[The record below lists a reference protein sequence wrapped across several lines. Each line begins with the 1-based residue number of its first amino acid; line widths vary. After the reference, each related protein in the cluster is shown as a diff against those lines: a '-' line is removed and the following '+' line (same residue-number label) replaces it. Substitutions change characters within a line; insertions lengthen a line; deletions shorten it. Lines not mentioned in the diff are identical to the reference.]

1 MRRSVSGIRLILV
14 AFLAG
19 VLRAP
24 VSLLEVS
31 GVLPATGPA
40 WYELLQGGVGLIQ
53 FLIGLAM
60 FAGYRRG
67 GPWGA
72 F

>member
-1 MRRSVSGIRLILV
+1 MWLSLL

-19 VLRAP
+19 VLRVPA
-24 VSLLEVS
+24 SLLEIG
-31 GVLPATGPA
+31 GVLPAAGPT
-40 WYELLQGGVGLIQ
+40 WYELLQGGIGVIQ

-60 FAGYRRG
+60 LAGYRRS

>member
-1 MRRSVSGIRLILV
+1 MRRLLLAAAVVAVLV
-14 AFLAG
+14 GAA
-19 VLRAP
+19 VY
-24 VSLLEVS
+24 VNQ
-31 GVLPATGPA
+31 TGPA
-40 WYELLQGGVGLIQ
+40 WYELLQGGIGVIQ

-60 FAGYRRG
+60 LAGYRRS